1 VKNYTKAYK
10 KLKITTETYECA
22 LKTLDLNQNA
32 IRSFE
37 QSFFSRILTKSP
49 STATASPLENTTTW
63 SGAAGETQAQ
73 HELNRMDRLSYNR

>member
-32 IRSFE
+32 IGSFE
-37 QSFFSRILTKSP
+37 LLLQDSDEITEHGHR
-49 STATASPLENTTTW
+49 TTTGEHIDLERGGGRN
-63 SGAAGETQAQ
+63 SGTA
-73 HELNRMDRLSYNR
+73 